1 MCNKPCISPLALLFL
16 SSQASDPPAGTGT
29 EQAFKRQGND
39 KPGFLVSQ
47 EEPFPPSAA
56 VQHLRAA
63 SRWPGQS
70 RRGSDSSFLLHPLR
84 FFQFPKGLSTC
95 NIHLPSGVS
104 ALVSGAHLPSG
115 AHLSRCRPPSALS
128 RGPGVG
134 GSCQAY
140 LPPHAGSA
148 PA

>member
-16 SSQASDPPAGTGT
+16 SSQASDPSAGTGT

-56 VQHLRAA
+56 VQHLRAT

-140 LPPHAGSA
+140 LPPHPGSA